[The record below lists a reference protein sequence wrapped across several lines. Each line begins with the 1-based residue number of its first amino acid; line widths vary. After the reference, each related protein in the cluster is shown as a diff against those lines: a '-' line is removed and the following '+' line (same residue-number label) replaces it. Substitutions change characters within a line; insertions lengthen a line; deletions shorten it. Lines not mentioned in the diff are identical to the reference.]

1 MKKLLD
7 FVFCESIARRAVWQF
22 SIGVTVT
29 VKKYV
34 LRHFYYVLIGA
45 FWP

>member
-1 MKKLLD
+1 MKELFD
-7 FVFCESIARRAVWQF
+7 FVFFESKARRPVWQF